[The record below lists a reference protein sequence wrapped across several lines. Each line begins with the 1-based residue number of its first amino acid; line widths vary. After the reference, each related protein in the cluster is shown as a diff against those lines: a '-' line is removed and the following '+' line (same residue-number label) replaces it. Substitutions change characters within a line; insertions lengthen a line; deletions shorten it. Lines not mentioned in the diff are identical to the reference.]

1 MGNPATAPSATASSL
16 RKKAVRVVNAHGP
29 LADIAGVTVG
39 GGYACARRGDG
50 TAWCWGFALY
60 GQLGNGT
67 LGGGGHRQNKA
78 VQVLRAAGGSLTG
91 VKSID
96 AGSNHVCVR
105 RSDATESCWGAD
117 LYGELGDGTV
127 GDGNNIRRKAV
138 QVLLGTGHLT
148 NVVSIANGDQF
159 SCAAKTDHAAW
170 CWGNNATASL
180 GIGMFDSDAHTKP
193 ERVQFLVEM

>member
-1 MGNPATAPSATASSL
+1 MHAA
-16 RKKAVRVVNAHGP
+16 
-29 LADIAGVTVG
+29 
-39 GGYACARRGDG
+39 GDG

-60 GQLGNGT
+60 GELGNGT

-105 RSDATESCWGAD
+105 RSDATEWCWGAAES
-117 LYGELGDGTV
+117 GEVGDGTT
-127 GDGNNIRRKAV
+127 GDGSNIRRKAV

-148 NVVSIANGDQF
+148 NVVSIASGDHF
-159 SCAAKTDHAAW
+159 SCAARKDHTAR
-170 CWGNNATASL
+170 CWGTNVTASL
-180 GIGMFDSDAHTKP
+180 GIGTFDSDLHATP
-193 ERVQFLVEM
+193 ERVQFLPEM